1 MGQSNS
7 NSQIEKNESKDGT
20 TFFSILITTFSTI
33 FLAELGDKT
42 QLATLM
48 LSAQSGRPL
57 IIFIGAALA
66 LISTSL
72 LGVLIGRWIA
82 NNLPRQRFTVLS
94 GIIMLSLGLY
104 LVTQGFVDLYKS
116 RIWTDLMLITLLFTT
131 FVTVFL
137 AEMGDKTQLTTITLS
152 STTNKPLAVF
162 IGSSVALI
170 LATLL
175 GALAGGSIANL
186 IPAFLLKLLSG
197 IVFLIIGINLL
208 AKSKNDSASDS

>member
-1 MGQSNS
+1 MGQPNS
-7 NSQIEKNESKDGT
+7 NSQIEKNESTGGT

-104 LVTQGFVDLYKS
+104 LVTQGFVD
-116 RIWTDLMLITLLFTT
+116 
-131 FVTVFL
+131 
-137 AEMGDKTQLTTITLS
+137 
-152 STTNKPLAVF
+152 F
-162 IGSSVALI
+162 IQ
-170 LATLL
+170 
-175 GALAGGSIANL
+175 N
-186 IPAFLLKLLSG
+186 
-197 IVFLIIGINLL
+197 
-208 AKSKNDSASDS
+208 

>member
-1 MGQSNS
+1 MGKPNS
-7 NSQIEKNESKDGT
+7 NSQIEMNESKDST
-20 TFFSILITTFSTI
+20 NFFSILITTFSTI

-57 IIFIGAALA
+57 IVFIGAALA

-104 LVTQGFVDLYKS
+104 LVTQGFVD
-116 RIWTDLMLITLLFTT
+116 
-131 FVTVFL
+131 
-137 AEMGDKTQLTTITLS
+137 
-152 STTNKPLAVF
+152 F
-162 IGSSVALI
+162 IQ
-170 LATLL
+170 
-175 GALAGGSIANL
+175 N
-186 IPAFLLKLLSG
+186 
-197 IVFLIIGINLL
+197 
-208 AKSKNDSASDS
+208 

>member
-1 MGQSNS
+1 MGQPNS
-7 NSQIEKNESKDGT
+7 NSQIEKTDSKNDT

-104 LVTQGFVDLYKS
+104 LVTQGFVD
-116 RIWTDLMLITLLFTT
+116 
-131 FVTVFL
+131 
-137 AEMGDKTQLTTITLS
+137 
-152 STTNKPLAVF
+152 F
-162 IGSSVALI
+162 IQ
-170 LATLL
+170 
-175 GALAGGSIANL
+175 N
-186 IPAFLLKLLSG
+186 
-197 IVFLIIGINLL
+197 
-208 AKSKNDSASDS
+208 

>member
-1 MGQSNS
+1 MGQPNS
-7 NSQIEKNESKDGT
+7 NSQIEMNESKDGT

-104 LVTQGFVDLYKS
+104 LVSQGFVD
-116 RIWTDLMLITLLFTT
+116 
-131 FVTVFL
+131 
-137 AEMGDKTQLTTITLS
+137 
-152 STTNKPLAVF
+152 F
-162 IGSSVALI
+162 IQ
-170 LATLL
+170 
-175 GALAGGSIANL
+175 N
-186 IPAFLLKLLSG
+186 
-197 IVFLIIGINLL
+197 
-208 AKSKNDSASDS
+208 

>member
-1 MGQSNS
+1 MGQTNS
-7 NSQIEKNESKDGT
+7 NSQIEMKESKDGT

-104 LVTQGFVDLYKS
+104 LVTQGFV
-116 RIWTDLMLITLLFTT
+116 
-131 FVTVFL
+131 
-137 AEMGDKTQLTTITLS
+137 G
-152 STTNKPLAVF
+152 F
-162 IGSSVALI
+162 IQ
-170 LATLL
+170 
-175 GALAGGSIANL
+175 N
-186 IPAFLLKLLSG
+186 
-197 IVFLIIGINLL
+197 
-208 AKSKNDSASDS
+208 